1 MKILFFDYWLKGIN
15 NFNRLMPEIRK
26 QIPDVEVKMIHV
38 GSWKEPQE
46 KLVNEHDGF
55 TSHDIS
61 TYGTWNLYKVLKKER
76 PDVLVMLNIYYLSD
90 KAIIT
95 FCRKLGIKVVFLAH
109 GKFLSDSEQILD
121 RHVKEDLK
129 KNFASK
135 IRKDTINI
143 LKNYL
148 LSTFIRRQPMLFP
161 KSLIKLMKDPMS
173 MTLKTKYSKELDVDR
188 MMVYYEIDKEEFINN
203 RNFPA
208 EKITVVGNPE
218 MDDFI
223 NSGIEPQESF
233 FAKADLKGKPYVL
246 YLDDGFVQSHIWNK
260 DQWYAHLKEI
270 NGIVKRGNRQ
280 LILKLH
286 PRTPMEE
293 HKDFFSKEGIK
304 TFKNEV
310 SFKDLINYADSVI
323 SIYSTT
329 ISLALC
335 LNKNVVSPRWG
346 VTESFTHNYPK
357 DVIYYPESGKEY
369 MKWLANPAETC
380 KNKIAKEEILGM
392 RDGKSKQR
400 IIEIIKKP

>member
-26 QIPDVEVKMIHV
+26 QIPDAEVKMVHV

-46 KLVNEHDGF
+46 KLVNKHDGF

-135 IRKDTINI
+135 IRKDTVNI

-173 MTLKTKYSKELDVDR
+173 MTLKTKYSEELDVDR
-188 MMVYYEIDKEEFINN
+188 MMVYYESDKEEFINN

-223 NSGIEPQESF
+223 NIPQTKIDKF
-233 FAKADLKGKPYVL
+233 TKTTGLKEGEYLL
-246 YLDDGFVQSHIWNK
+246 YLDDGWVEAKLMNREHWIS
-260 DQWYAHLKEI
+260 HLKEI
-270 NGIVKRGNRQ
+270 NEIAKKAKLKLV
-280 LILKLH
+280 LKLH
-286 PRTPMEE
+286 PRTPYEVYKSIFKEE
-293 HKDFFSKEGIK
+293 DILALKNEIDFKSLIFFSNCV
-304 TFKNEV
+304 TSLV
-310 SFKDLINYADSVI
+310 
-323 SIYSTT
+323 STT
-329 ISLALC
+329 ISLALF
-335 LNKNVVSPRWG
+335 LGKRVISPRFG
-346 VTESFTHNYPK
+346 VVKNIYLNYPAN
-357 DVIYYPESGKEY
+357 VIHYCYSAEDFHDRITNPTPT
-369 MKWLANPAETC
+369 ANDKRYLEDNFSMC
-380 KNKIAKEEILGM
+380 
-392 RDGKSKQR
+392 DGNVITR
-400 IIEIIKKP
+400 IVNMIKT